1 MSTPDTDARPG
12 EPVMIA
18 HVVQMLLAAAV
29 TAGWVTIPDRT
40 IDVVASAV
48 GLALATVAAVI
59 ARSRVTPGGPI
70 TMVEVRDAIHVLLSE
85 ELDRI
90 ITAAQPPAPEPAPDP
105 VALAA
110 PVDDATA
117 SFSALAGVTSAFPV
131 AVPVTPTQP
140 PPPAPRVRYWQ

>member
-59 ARSRVTPGGPI
+59 ARSRVTPGAPI

-90 ITAAQPPAPEPAPDP
+90 IAAAQPPAPEPAPEP
-105 VALAA
+105 AA

-117 SFSALAGVTSAFPV
+117 PFSALAGVTSAFPV

-140 PPPAPRVRYWQ
+140 HPPAPRVRYWQ